1 MSIRPF
7 AINIPDE
14 RIEDLRSRLRAAR
27 WPKPVDGVGW
37 NDGTDL
43 HFLQRLTDYWLKRFD
58 WRAQEKRL
66 NGFPQ
71 FLATVEDQ
79 EIHFVHMRGSGPAP
93 LPLILSHGWPGSFA
107 EMEKVIPLLA
117 DPEAHGGDPADA
129 FHVVVPSLPG
139 YGFSPASTTPGV
151 SSQRIADLWRGLM
164 EKLGYTRF
172 ALQGGDIG
180 SGVSVWA
187 ARLFQSRSLAYI

>member
-43 HFLQRLTDYWLKRFD
+43 HFLQRLTDYWLNRFD

-66 NGFPQ
+66 NSFPQ

-117 DPEAHGGDPADA
+117 DREVTRQMPFTLLCPRCPATVSRPVPLLRASVRSASLISGEA
-129 FHVVVPSLPG
+129 
-139 YGFSPASTTPGV
+139 
-151 SSQRIADLWRGLM
+151 
-164 EKLGYTRF
+164 
-172 ALQGGDIG
+172 
-180 SGVSVWA
+180 
-187 ARLFQSRSLAYI
+187 